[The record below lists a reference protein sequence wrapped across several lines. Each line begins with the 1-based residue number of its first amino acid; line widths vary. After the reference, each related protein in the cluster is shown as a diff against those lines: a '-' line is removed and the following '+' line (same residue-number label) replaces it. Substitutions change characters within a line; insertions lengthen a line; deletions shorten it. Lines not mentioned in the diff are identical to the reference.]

1 MTKWLRYSLGALALL
16 VVVLLASWPWVKARL
31 QAVAVLKTLSH
42 EPIPL
47 PVRAVTASNVL
58 TQDVAIPTANG
69 TLRGRLYSPA
79 GISGAPGMVI
89 VHGVHHLG
97 MNEPRLELF
106 ASAMASCGLQVLTP
120 ELPAIADYR
129 IGPESVSAIGDSAR
143 WFAQQTGGK
152 VSVLGLSFS
161 GGLALLAAE
170 QPAYAAEMK
179 MVFAVGSQANM
190 QRVARYYRTGQ
201 DLRPD
206 GSVQTLTAH
215 EYGPLVMEYEH
226 MEDFASAA
234 DRAALSGVLKE
245 HLYEDGAGERRAL
258 QTLTPAQR
266 VVVAQLLKT
275 ADARTVTLLAANE
288 IKHAREMEAVS
299 PDRDLQSVGVPVFL
313 LHGEADN
320 VIPSAETLWLAK
332 GLRPQVLEGAL
343 VSPLI
348 SHVEM
353 GKSPGAADAWR
364 LVNFIARMMRRA
376 EQ

>member
-1 MTKWLRYSLGALALL
+1 MTKRSRVALGVLALL
-16 VVVLLASWPWVKARL
+16 FVGVLACWPWVKARL

-47 PVRAVTASNVL
+47 PVRAVTDSNVL
-58 TQDVAIPTANG
+58 TQDVAIPTASG

-79 GISGAPGMVI
+79 GMSHAPGMVI

-129 IGPESVSAIGDSAR
+129 IGPESVSAIGESTR

-170 QPAYAAEMK
+170 QPAYAAQMK

-201 DLRPD
+201 DIRPD
-206 GSVQTLTAH
+206 GSVQILAAH

-226 MEDFASAA
+226 LEDFASAT
-234 DRAALSGVLKE
+234 DRVALGSVLKE
-245 HLYEDGAGERRAL
+245 HLYEDGAGEQKAL
-258 QTLTPAQR
+258 QRLTPAQR
-266 VVVAQLLKT
+266 VAIAQLMKT

-288 IKHAREMEAVS
+288 TKHAREMEAVS
-299 PDRDLQSVGVPVFL
+299 PDGNLQAVGVPVFL

-320 VIPSAETLWLAK
+320 VIPSAETLWLAQ
-332 GLRPQVLEGAL
+332 GLRPQMLGGAL

>member
-1 MTKWLRYSLGALALL
+1 
-16 VVVLLASWPWVKARL
+16 
-31 QAVAVLKTLSH
+31 VAVLKTLSH

-58 TQDVAIPTANG
+58 TRDVAIPTANG
-69 TLRGRLYSPA
+69 TMRGRLYSPA
-79 GISGAPGMVI
+79 GVSGAPGMVI

-129 IGPESVSAIGDSAR
+129 IGPESISAIGESAR

-206 GSVQTLTAH
+206 GSVQTLAAH

-226 MEDFASAA
+226 MEDFVPAA
-234 DRAALSGVLKE
+234 DRVALSTVLKQ
-245 HLYEDGAGERRAL
+245 HLYEDGAGERKAL
-258 QTLTPAQR
+258 QTLTPTQR
-266 VVVAQLLKT
+266 LAALQLLKT
-275 ADARTVTLLAANE
+275 ADERTVTLLAANE
-288 IKHAREMEAVS
+288 TKHAREMEAVS
-299 PDRDLQSVGVPVFL
+299 PDRNLQAVGVPVFL

-320 VIPSAETLWLAK
+320 VIPSAETLWLAQ
-332 GLRPQVLEGAL
+332 GLPPQVLEGAL

-364 LVNFIARMMRRA
+364 LVDFIARMMRRA

>member
-1 MTKWLRYSLGALALL
+1 MTKSSRYSLGALALV
-16 VVVLLASWPWVKARL
+16 VVVLLASWHWVRAHL

-58 TQDVAIPTANG
+58 TQDVAIPTASG
-69 TLRGRLYSPA
+69 ALRGRLYSPA
-79 GISGAPGMVI
+79 GVSHAPGMVI

-129 IGPESVSAIGDSAR
+129 IGPESVSAIGESAR
-143 WFAQQTGGK
+143 WFAQQTGDK

-206 GSVQTLTAH
+206 GSVQILAAH

-226 MEDFASAA
+226 MEDFVPTA
-234 DRAALSGVLKE
+234 DRLALSSVLKE
-245 HLYEDGAGERRAL
+245 HLYEDSAGEQKAL

-266 VVVAQLLKT
+266 RIATQLLKT

-288 IKHAREMEAVS
+288 TKHAREMDAVS
-299 PDRDLQSVGVPVFL
+299 PDRNLQAVRVPVFL

-320 VIPSAETLWLAK
+320 VIPSAETLWLAQ

-353 GKSPGAADAWR
+353 GKSPGAGDEWR
-364 LVNFIARMMRRA
+364 LVDFIARMMRQA

>member
-1 MTKWLRYSLGALALL
+1 MTKWLRYSLGAL
-16 VVVLLASWPWVKARL
+16 VLLAVVLCACWPWVRARL

-58 TQDVAIPTANG
+58 TQDVVIPTASG

-79 GISGAPGMVI
+79 GVSGAPGMVI

-129 IGPESVSAIGDSAR
+129 IGPDSISAIGESAR

-201 DLRPD
+201 DVRPD
-206 GSVQTLTAH
+206 GSVQTLAAH

-226 MEDFASAA
+226 MEDFAPAA
-234 DRAALSGVLKE
+234 DRVALSSVLKE
-245 HLYEDGAGERRAL
+245 HLYEDGAGERKAL

-266 VVVAQLLKT
+266 VAAMQLLKT
-275 ADARTVTLLAANE
+275 ADARTVMLLAANE
-288 IKHAREMEAVS
+288 TRHAREMEAVS
-299 PDRDLQSVGVPVFL
+299 PDRNLQAVGVPVFL

-320 VIPSAETLWLAK
+320 VIPSAETLWLAQ

-348 SHVEM
+348 SHVEV
-353 GKSPGAADAWR
+353 GKSPGAGDAWR
-364 LVNFIARMMRRA
+364 LVDFIARMMHRA

>member
-1 MTKWLRYSLGALALL
+1 M
-16 VVVLLASWPWVKARL
+16 VVVFLASWPWVKARL

-79 GISGAPGMVI
+79 GVSGAPGMVI

-129 IGPESVSAIGDSAR
+129 IGPESVSAIGESAR

-170 QPAYAAEMK
+170 QPAYATEMK
-179 MVFAVGSQANM
+179 MVFAIGSQANM
-190 QRVARYYRTGQ
+190 QRVARYYRTGR
-201 DLRPD
+201 DIRPD
-206 GSVQTLTAH
+206 GSVQVLAAH

-234 DRAALSGVLKE
+234 DRVALSSVLKE
-245 HLYEDGAGERRAL
+245 HLYEDGAGEPGAGRRFGESVDLACRDGEV
-258 QTLTPAQR
+258 TR
-266 VVVAQLLKT
+266 GGRCVAAGKFYRQD
-275 ADARTVTLLAANE
+275 DATSG
-288 IKHAREMEAVS
+288 AVDS
-299 PDRDLQSVGVPVFL
+299 EEKGNGNDDRDGV
-313 LHGEADN
+313 D
-320 VIPSAETLWLAK
+320 
-332 GLRPQVLEGAL
+332 R
-343 VSPLI
+343 
-348 SHVEM
+348 
-353 GKSPGAADAWR
+353 AAGD
-364 LVNFIARMMRRA
+364 
-376 EQ
+376 